1 MIALAAVA
9 YAPPHFEATRDPV
22 RVAWGSAVMLST
34 AFGVTEKNPP
44 TTLLLPALTA
54 ALLLSTGVLLLRTWR
69 TQPGERLR
77 ALGLGL
83 FSWPSWGSRSR
94 SPGGAGRARCRTAT
108 PCWPHR

>member
-9 YAPPHFEATRDPV
+9 YAPPHFETTRDPV

-83 FSWPSWGSRSR
+83 FSPMMSALLLVWRLYGPGRS
-94 SPGGAGRARCRTAT
+94 GALVCAA
-108 PCWPHR
+108 